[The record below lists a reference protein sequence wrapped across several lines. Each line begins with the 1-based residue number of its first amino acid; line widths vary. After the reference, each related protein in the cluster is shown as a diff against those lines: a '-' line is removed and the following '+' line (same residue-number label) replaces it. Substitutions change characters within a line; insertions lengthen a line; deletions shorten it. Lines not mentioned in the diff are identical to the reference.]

1 MPVLWY
7 TIYMKDIRCT
17 YNRTSVY
24 RIGYHIVWCVRY
36 RNRILTPEIEE
47 ALRRI
52 LREVASE
59 NGFEVV
65 DTQVREQDHVHCFVS
80 APPKLSVTFIVKHLK
95 GTSAIRLFRE
105 FPHLRD
111 TQKRHKLWNPSYFV
125 ETVGSTSEENVRR
138 YIAAQKK
145 GAQDSTT

>member
-1 MPVLWY
+1 MS
-7 TIYMKDIRCT
+7 T
-17 YNRTSVY
+17 YIHARTCVY
-24 RIGYHIVWCVRY
+24 NVNYHIIWCVKCRS
-36 RNRILTPEIEE
+36 RILTPEVEE

-52 LREVASE
+52 LREVAAE

-65 DTQVREQDHVHCFVS
+65 YMRVGEQDHVHCFVS

-105 FPHLRD
+105 FPHLRE
-111 TQKRHKLWNPSYFV
+111 TQQHHQLWNPSYFV
-125 ETVGSTSEENVRR
+125 ETIGSTSEENVRR

>member
-1 MPVLWY
+1 
-7 TIYMKDIRCT
+7 MKDIRYT

-24 RIGYHIVWCVRY
+24 RIGYHIIWCVKY
-36 RNRILTPEIEE
+36 RNRILTPEVEE

-65 DTQVREQDHVHCFVS
+65 DTQVGEQDHVHCFVS

-105 FPHLRD
+105 FHHLRD
-111 TQKRHKLWNPSYFV
+111 TQKGHKLWNPSYFV
-125 ETVGSTSEENVRR
+125 ETVGSTSEENIRR